1 MSKKKGEGLKSF
13 NRGFNVPDTYII
25 IFFVVVIAAVMTFLV
40 PKGYYETEDVTYL
53 MNGVEKTRTVI
64 KDGSFQYLTDA
75 AGKPVT
81 EGVALFSGD
90 GGTGFFN
97 YMYNGIISSSAIEI
111 IAFLMVVG
119 GAFGIMIRTG
129 AVEAGLIGLIRK
141 AKGAEKL
148 LIPVLFVLFSLGGAV
163 FGMGEEALPFTMIL
177 CPLFVAVGYDTV
189 IAVLVTYVAT
199 QIGFGSSWM
208 NPFSVGIAQGIA
220 TLPGLSRSGTTITA
234 CLLAG
239 YQRNFAVK
247 YSFLMSIPAI
257 LGALVLEL
265 KDATDLAVSGTEV
278 VYYVIGMAV
287 AAVVG
292 YVCIKTMLVIVR
304 KKKFTVFAIYCLL
317 VGALSI
323 GGYFYLA

>member
-53 MNGVEKTRTVI
+53 MNGVKKTRTVI

-141 AKGAEKL
+141 TAAPGPFRPVFPRRSRVRNGRRGPSVHHDPLPAVRRCRIRHGHCRACHVRRNTDRLRIL
-148 LIPVLFVLFSLGGAV
+148 LDEPVL
-163 FGMGEEALPFTMIL
+163 
-177 CPLFVAVGYDTV
+177 C
-189 IAVLVTYVAT
+189 
-199 QIGFGSSWM
+199 
-208 NPFSVGIAQGIA
+208 
-220 TLPGLSRSGTTITA
+220 
-234 CLLAG
+234 
-239 YQRNFAVK
+239 RN
-247 YSFLMSIPAI
+247 ST
-257 LGALVLEL
+257 GN
-265 KDATDLAVSGTEV
+265 
-278 VYYVIGMAV
+278 
-287 AAVVG
+287 
-292 YVCIKTMLVIVR
+292 R
-304 KKKFTVFAIYCLL
+304 RR
-317 VGALSI
+317 
-323 GGYFYLA
+323 